1 MSNGPRSTYEIPKK
15 KYYGVS
21 DTSFVTGDSP
31 VTLDVNTT
39 LGRNSVD
46 GYIINDG
53 AGTFTVNLSVDGST
67 FGNDILMKV
76 GESLSLRALDID
88 SIKITWIAD
97 SAYRV
102 FAV

>member
-1 MSNGPRSTYEIPKK
+1 MPGIQGQYDQPKK
-15 KYYGVS
+15 IYFGSV

-31 VTLDVNTT
+31 ITLDINAT
-39 LGRNSVD
+39 LIRNSVD

-53 AGTFTVNLSVDGST
+53 PGDFTVNLSNDGIT
-67 FGNDILMKV
+67 FGQDIRLKQA
-76 GESLSLRALDID
+76 ETFSLKSIDID

>member
-1 MSNGPRSTYEIPKK
+1 MTISSYVFDKPKDVYFSTEDDNFI
-15 KYYGVS
+15 V
-21 DTSFVTGDSP
+21 GDSP

-39 LGRNSVD
+39 LGKNSTN

-53 AGTFTVNLSVDGST
+53 PGNFTVNLSVDGAV
-67 FGNDILMKV
+67 FQDDITMKI
-76 GESLSLRALDID
+76 GETYSLDDLDVD
-88 SIKITWIAD
+88 SIKITWVAN